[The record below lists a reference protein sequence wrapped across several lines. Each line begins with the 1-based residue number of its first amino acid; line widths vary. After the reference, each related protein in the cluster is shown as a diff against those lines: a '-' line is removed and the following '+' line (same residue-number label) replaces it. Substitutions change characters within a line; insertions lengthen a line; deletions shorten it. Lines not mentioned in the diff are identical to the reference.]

1 MSPGKATVRRSAG
14 SRRGLPAL
22 LAGAV
27 CVLALSGCYQKMG
40 LQPAY
45 DPYDESDF
53 FEDGMSARPRVE
65 GTVARGELQ
74 EDEHLYAGRGD
85 GGQLA
90 TTFPFPVTAEIL
102 DRGQERFN
110 IYCAV
115 CHGPTGEG
123 DGMIVRRGY
132 KRPNSFHMPTVAAQ
146 PEGYYFT
153 VMTQGFG
160 VMPSYAA
167 QVPAEDRWAIVAYIR
182 ALQMSQRATVA
193 DIPAEELSR
202 LESGQG
208 GAE

>member
-1 MSPGKATVRRSAG
+1 MF
-14 SRRGLPAL
+14 RGETTGGRKRPAILLPL
-22 LAGAV
+22 LGGVIAM
-27 CVLALSGCYQKMG
+27 LALSGCYQKMG
-40 LQPAY
+40 LQPAF
-45 DPYDESDF
+45 DPYDQSDF

-65 GTVARGELQ
+65 GTVARGEYS
-74 EDEHLYAGRGD
+74 EDELLHTGRS

-90 TTFPFPVTAEIL
+90 TMFPFPVTGEVL

-110 IYCAV
+110 IYCSV
-115 CHGPTGEG
+115 CHGPAGEG

-132 KRPNSFHMPTVAAQ
+132 KKPNSFHSPTVAAQ

-167 QVPAEDRWAIVAYIR
+167 QVPVEDRWAIVAYIR
-182 ALQMSQRATVA
+182 ALQLSQRASVA

-202 LESGQG
+202 LESAPQG

>member
-1 MSPGKATVRRSAG
+1 MFRGDSTAG
-14 SRRGLPAL
+14 SKPAARLLPLVAGLVAT
-22 LAGAV
+22 
-27 CVLALSGCYQKMG
+27 LALSGCYQKMG
-40 LQPAY
+40 VQPAF

-65 GTVARGELQ
+65 GTVARGEYS
-74 EDEHLYAGRGD
+74 EDELLTTGRS

-90 TTFPFPVTAEIL
+90 AMFPFPVTREVL
-102 DRGQERFN
+102 DRGEQRFN
-110 IYCAV
+110 IYCSV

-132 KRPNSFHMPTVAAQ
+132 KRPNSFHSPTVAAQ
-146 PEGYYFT
+146 PVGYYVT

-167 QVPAEDRWAIVAYIR
+167 QVPAEDRWAIAAYIR
-182 ALQMSQRATVA
+182 ALQLSQRATVA